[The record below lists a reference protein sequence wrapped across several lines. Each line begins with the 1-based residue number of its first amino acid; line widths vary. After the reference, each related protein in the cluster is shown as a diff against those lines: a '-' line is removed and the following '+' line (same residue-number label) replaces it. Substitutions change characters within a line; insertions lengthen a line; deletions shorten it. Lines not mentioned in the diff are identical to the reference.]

1 MADVMT
7 LGVAM
12 GIGFVVGV
20 GVLLWRSQPVTE
32 PRSRLD
38 HAFARAAEVHPTL
51 VATYGNAMQ
60 PATLAGTAL
69 GLSVATHQFMRRGSS
84 TAPWSSQ
91 GQRTEYVT
99 ELHVSGGAGALAG
112 GLLNNRGRGR
122 SASTPKVVTGDPAFD
137 DAVSLAGT
145 DPLALLA
152 QLTPER
158 RRTMVLGKR
167 WGLEGGTWKTELPEE
182 PDVDDVVD
190 GLEAVAALVDLFR
203 DTIPTEEGLRN
214 LVDSDPI
221 PEVRAKVLEVW
232 LQRGSPPEGDLRRW
246 AAGDGATALSAAE
259 ALGED
264 GVPFLVE
271 LLDRPALALGAALA
285 LSRCDAPE
293 RVRGEAVLL
302 AALSDGNPQVIEAL
316 ARVGGKGSVAPLQ
329 ALGAPARD
337 AVAAVQERLRASGG
351 SAGGVALAGEGG
363 QLSIPRP
370 TVTEG

>member
-20 GVLLWRSQPVTE
+20 GVLLWRSRPVTE
-32 PRSRLD
+32 PRSKLD
-38 HAFARAAEVHPTL
+38 HAFARAAEAHPTL

-60 PATLAGTAL
+60 PATLSGTAH
-69 GLSVATHQFMRRGSS
+69 GLSVATHQFMRKGSS
-84 TAPWSSQ
+84 AAPWSSQ
-91 GQRTEYVT
+91 GQPTEFVL
-99 ELHVSGGAGALAG
+99 ELHVGGGAGALAG

-122 SASTPKVVTGDPAFD
+122 SASTPKVLTGDPAFD
-137 DAVSLAGT
+137 DVVSLAGT

-158 RRTMVLGKR
+158 RRAMVLGNR
-167 WGLEGGTWKTELPEE
+167 WGLEGGTWKTELPPD
-182 PDVDDVVD
+182 PDVDEVVD
-190 GLEAVAALVDLFR
+190 GLEAVASLVDLFR
-203 DTIPTEEGLRN
+203 DTIPTEKGLRS
-214 LVDSDPI
+214 LVDGDPM

-232 LQRGSPPEGDLRRW
+232 LQRGSPPEADLRRW

-271 LLDRPALALGAALA
+271 LLDRPAFALGAALA

-302 AALSDGNPQVIEAL
+302 AALSDETPQVIEAL
-316 ARVGGKGSVAPLQ
+316 ARVGGKGSVAPLR
-329 ALGAPARD
+329 ALGAPAH
-337 AVAAVQERLRASGG
+337 AAVSAVQDRLRASGG

-370 TVTEG
+370 TVQEG